1 MIVSRQNSLVLL
13 MILVLWAPLL
23 LFGQQGFLMNQ
34 RILNLDEVNYGTAVF
49 PQDKGFLM
57 FGDVLVDNEYS
68 DYLLNRFEN
77 DTVEKWSRTYGGSLS
92 ETFNAVLP
100 LGDSGFILVG
110 SAASAD
116 GDLTSNYGIG
126 DCWVV
131 RMDTTGNILWQKNY
145 GGSGYDRA
153 DDIIFMPQG
162 GFVIVGST
170 RSVDVDVSFNH
181 GESDVWVF
189 GIDDAGNLLWEK
201 SFGGSD
207 SDNGRSV
214 LATGDSVLMI
224 FASTKSMDGD
234 VEENHG
240 NTDYWLI
247 QYNINGDSIVWEKTY
262 GDEES
267 DAGVDMISS
276 RDGGYLMAGNSRTG
290 ENGIKNNGEND
301 YRIIE
306 VDEFGNLVWDHS
318 FGGTMDEIVT
328 DILTASG
335 EGYLLSGYAYSN
347 DGDVE
352 GNHGG
357 RDMWIVKL
365 NESGKL
371 IWQYALGGMYHDV
384 ANGATVCP
392 DGGYRITGSAVSKDG
407 NVEGHLE
414 KKIDTW
420 TVKLCEDHFIKE
432 LANICE
438 DEQFEWEG
446 ELYSETG
453 TYEKS
458 FVNRCGFDS
467 IRQLKL
473 VVNGYPD
480 NFEIEGEVTP
490 YIGKAVEY
498 TVPLIYN
505 NVYHWFV
512 ENGTVVDTPA
522 FNKIRIAWGLGGSGT
537 LKAVAESSGGCESD
551 TAILEITII
560 GESIDEMSNVPSI
573 VYPNPTTGEITVK
586 GFGLLKVDVFSMEGI
601 LIDTQQ
607 GIPGLNE
614 VRLLIAKQPAGIYY
628 LKIYRKNKVEVK
640 RIVKM

>member
-131 RMDTTGNILWQKNY
+131 RMDTTGNFLWQKNY

-306 VDEFGNLVWDHS
+306 VDEF
-318 FGGTMDEIVT
+318 
-328 DILTASG
+328 
-335 EGYLLSGYAYSN
+335 
-347 DGDVE
+347 
-352 GNHGG
+352 
-357 RDMWIVKL
+357 VK
-365 NESGKL
+365 
-371 IWQYALGGMYHDV
+371 
-384 ANGATVCP
+384 
-392 DGGYRITGSAVSKDG
+392 
-407 NVEGHLE
+407 
-414 KKIDTW
+414 
-420 TVKLCEDHFIKE
+420 F
-432 LANICE
+432 
-438 DEQFEWEG
+438 
-446 ELYSETG
+446 
-453 TYEKS
+453 
-458 FVNRCGFDS
+458 
-467 IRQLKL
+467 
-473 VVNGYPD
+473 
-480 NFEIEGEVTP
+480 
-490 YIGKAVEY
+490 
-498 TVPLIYN
+498 
-505 NVYHWFV
+505 
-512 ENGTVVDTPA
+512 
-522 FNKIRIAWGLGGSGT
+522 
-537 LKAVAESSGGCESD
+537 
-551 TAILEITII
+551 
-560 GESIDEMSNVPSI
+560 
-573 VYPNPTTGEITVK
+573 
-586 GFGLLKVDVFSMEGI
+586 
-601 LIDTQQ
+601 
-607 GIPGLNE
+607 
-614 VRLLIAKQPAGIYY
+614 
-628 LKIYRKNKVEVK
+628 
-640 RIVKM
+640 